1 MPSTC
6 ICIHAYVCL
15 YVCIPGL
22 CVLPWFIHSFIHS
35 FSYQKNKT
43 PAMHQMLLI
52 KSLQLS
58 SHLFMI
64 PSDSV
69 LSPNKICLVGQ
80 LPDIRSKCFAL
91 NRIEFPTFLLQ
102 EISCWFLNTLGLFSQ
117 SFNHSPEFNKYT
129 LGKINLLFLSRLTTN
144 SLDLFPLGRC
154 LQSGPCLT
162 VQSNVLYPKS
172 GSHCVGGGSS
182 SVLQIQIHFVF
193 CLQQPCY
200 VF

>member
-1 MPSTC
+1 MRVRKTNSALVLNSCEVIYDLSWFLWSLGHAVNTVNSKWYYTVVLYILCVIVSKYIHVFHFDCYNPVLMPSTC

-69 LSPNKICLVGQ
+69 LSPNKICLVG
-80 LPDIRSKCFAL
+80 
-91 NRIEFPTFLLQ
+91 
-102 EISCWFLNTLGLFSQ
+102 
-117 SFNHSPEFNKYT
+117 
-129 LGKINLLFLSRLTTN
+129 
-144 SLDLFPLGRC
+144 
-154 LQSGPCLT
+154 
-162 VQSNVLYPKS
+162 
-172 GSHCVGGGSS
+172 
-182 SVLQIQIHFVF
+182 
-193 CLQQPCY
+193 
-200 VF
+200 